1 MATNLIS
8 AVLSDVDRD
17 AAKAGIATAKS
28 KMSFLISLSPD
39 EKKGKR
45 KMGQKSVEYVKLNL
59 KGVQTFG
66 QYIPTGVNADSVEFG
81 KDVTLIS
88 QLWDVRLVAMA
99 LVESID
105 DTIDAASIDCMKTAD
120 IIYDYLKKAAKN
132 DAAVKALVVE
142 IAKRFEGQ
150 GKKKKPKT
158 P

>member
-17 AAKAGIATAKS
+17 AAKAGIATAKA
-28 KMSFLISLSPD
+28 KMPFLISLNND
-39 EKKGKR
+39 EKKRKR

-59 KGVQTFG
+59 KGIQTFG
-66 QYIPTGVNADSVEFG
+66 QYIPSGVNADSVEFG

-88 QLWDVRLVAMA
+88 QLWDVRIVAMG

-105 DTIDAASIDCMKTAD
+105 DTIAAASIDCMKTAD
-120 IIYDYLKKAAKN
+120 IIYDYLKAAAKN
-132 DAAVKALVVE
+132 DAAVKALVAE

-150 GKKKKPKT
+150 GKTKKPKT